1 MWQANNAVRRPMYL
15 PPDWVAFTHPEG
27 KPYFCRNA
35 GLRVVTEAY
44 LYHPEMMN
52 KVSFWTSSLEK
63 AFQTKGMK
71 LSTTTELFLEPRDDM
86 ESCGYYLV
94 DHATRTEFWINPV
107 STALL
112 GVGRV
117 TSISHLSTLQMNTEI
132 FCCIGLF
139 ISVFSLETALEQLY
153 WAHVEFFP
161 MHLDC
166 ISYDIIEQLISVFAH
181 GQTGIKLPLV
191 ESPTL
196 MIYRSHDLLDIN
208 FSIRHKWMY
217 EIHTIIDRR
226 SRYHFLF

>member
-1 MWQANNAVRRPMYL
+1 MYL
-15 PPDWVAFTHPEG
+15 PPDWAAFTHPEG

-44 LYHPEMMN
+44 LYHPEIMN
-52 KVSFWTSSLEK
+52 KVSFWTSSLEN
-63 AFQTKGMK
+63 ALQRKGMK
-71 LSTTTELFLEPRDDM
+71 PSTTTELFLEPRDDM

-117 TSISHLSTLQMNTEI
+117 TSPSHLSTLLFDTDI
-132 FCCIGLF
+132 FCSNRLLTC
-139 ISVFSLETALEQLY
+139 VFALETALEQLY

-181 GQTGIKLPLV
+181 GQTGIELALV

-196 MIYRSHDLLDIN
+196 MICRSHDLLDIN
-208 FSIRHKWMY
+208 FSIRHKWIY
-217 EIHTIIDRR
+217 EFHTIIDKR
-226 SRYHFLF
+226 SRYLFLF